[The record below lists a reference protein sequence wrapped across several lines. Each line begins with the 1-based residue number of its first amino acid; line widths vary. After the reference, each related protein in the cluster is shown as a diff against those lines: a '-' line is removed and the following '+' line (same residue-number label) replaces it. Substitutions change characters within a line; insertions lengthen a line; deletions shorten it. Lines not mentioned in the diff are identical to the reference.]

1 MTKEASAMRAKRVLR
16 FAAYLFNYLDCGE
29 SVTGAL
35 LLNLFEYFC
44 EQLKNVDKV
53 KEVLDSYISLL
64 VKFGR
69 LTLIGKKKGYEH
81 PFKDCRRKLRF
92 NFVEDESIAEKAV
105 KGAFSL
111 TTESEINLC
120 RLFYYGYPL
129 NSDYYNEFSF
139 MHFIA
144 SAFFGAKIP
153 QTESELDFELEES
166 VKKKIAKVAMSC
178 EDVKFLKDAMHLSD
192 GEAAILQT
200 MFSVGQDRVVGRLLC
215 NDDNTASNLCKLC
228 GLDYWQGKCLLR
240 AGEKL
245 VDYGLMNLDGTI
257 PECVVWAIKEQS
269 LDAYFRDVLSKQKV
283 DDAFDLD
290 SFAVDKKAKQNLAFF
305 LKGDAPAN
313 LLLYGNP
320 GSGKTEF
327 AKALAKARGLDAYV
341 YKNET
346 EVSQK
351 EDEGFHSLSRLNCLL
366 SFEKKNSVIIVDEAE
381 TLLKT
386 RSFMGTSLAQKG
398 AVNQMLDKNNNKV
411 IWILNYTRE
420 LDESTKRR
428 MTYSVRFD
436 GIGDEAMR
444 KIAKSELEKAQVNE
458 ALRKKVVALFS
469 KYKVTGA
476 SVKNVVKTLK
486 TFAAGEMT
494 KAQEKEAFALAEDV
508 LKANSTLVYGME
520 KKKNGGD
527 VCDQYSDTVLN
538 TSVPADKIV
547 QMIKNAAAFDKKR
560 KNSRT
565 GIRILLY
572 GLSGAGKTEFVKYIA
587 QSLKKKVVLKRA
599 SDILDCWVGNTEKNI
614 KEAFEEADVKN
625 SILFFDEADSFFSN
639 RADAARNWERT
650 QVNEFLVQMEE
661 FDGLC
666 VCATN
671 LKDIMDPAMQRRFHM
686 LVEFKPLKEEGVRT
700 LLKNY
705 FGNLDFTQEQVD
717 AITRWQ
723 SATPGDFAQ
732 LYGRIRFMDADA
744 VNSDFVAC
752 ELQQIQKEKSFL
764 VNGKVVGFCA

>member
-1 MTKEASAMRAKRVLR
+1 MTKETSAMKAKRALQA
-16 FAAYLFNYLDCGE
+16 AAYAYNFWARNGNVEEYVVLEQLD
-29 SVTGAL
+29 
-35 LLNLFEYFC
+35 YFC
-44 EQLKNVDKV
+44 NQLRKEDKL
-53 KEVLDSYISLL
+53 KKVLESYISLM

-69 LTLIGKKKGYEH
+69 ITPFVAKKGCKAPFHPRAFRLERSYE
-81 PFKDCRRKLRF
+81 
-92 NFVEDESIAEKAV
+92 EDNKIAEEYSRGTIGLYSEMDVDICRAYYFGHKIHSDCDLAV
-105 KGAFSL
+105 TQL
-111 TTESEINLC
+111 
-120 RLFYYGYPL
+120 
-129 NSDYYNEFSF
+129 
-139 MHFIA
+139 IA
-144 SAFFGAKIP
+144 ATFFGAKLP
-153 QTESELDFELEES
+153 QTEREMDSPPLERIGE
-166 VKKKIAKVAMSC
+166 KIAKVSRSFD
-178 EDVKFLKDAMHLSD
+178 EVKFLKDAMRLSEE
-192 GEAAILQT
+192 EAAFLQAAYSAKENEFVEYLFKREDT
-200 MFSVGQDRVVGRLLC
+200 IV
-215 NDDNTASNLCKLC
+215 NLCRVC
-228 GLDYWQGKCLLR
+228 DMDYWQGKCLLR

-283 DDAFDLD
+283 DDSFDLD

-305 LKGDAPAN
+305 LKGDVSAN
-313 LLLYGNP
+313 LLLYGRP

-327 AKALAKARGLDAYV
+327 AKALAKAYGLDAYV

-346 EVSQK
+346 EISKK
-351 EDEGFHSLSRLNCLL
+351 EDEGFHSLARLNCLL

-420 LDESTKRR
+420 SDESTKRR

-508 LKANSTLVYGME
+508 LKANATLVYGKE
-520 KKKNGGD
+520 AKKKKSG
-527 VCDQYSDTVLN
+527 VCDQYSEIVLN

-572 GLSGAGKTEFVKYIA
+572 GLSGAGKTEFVKHIA
-587 QSLKKKVVLKRA
+587 QSLKKNVVLKRP
-599 SDILDCWVGNTEKNI
+599 SDIFDSFVGETEKNI

-744 VNSDFVAC
+744 VNSDFVAD

>member
-1 MTKEASAMRAKRVLR
+1 M
-16 FAAYLFNYLDCGE
+16 N
-29 SVTGAL
+29 
-35 LLNLFEYFC
+35 
-44 EQLKNVDKV
+44 
-53 KEVLDSYISLL
+53 
-64 VKFGR
+64 
-69 LTLIGKKKGYEH
+69 
-81 PFKDCRRKLRF
+81 CR
-92 NFVEDESIAEKAV
+92 
-105 KGAFSL
+105 
-111 TTESEINLC
+111 
-120 RLFYYGYPL
+120 
-129 NSDYYNEFSF
+129 
-139 MHFIA
+139 
-144 SAFFGAKIP
+144 
-153 QTESELDFELEES
+153 
-166 VKKKIAKVAMSC
+166 
-178 EDVKFLKDAMHLSD
+178 
-192 GEAAILQT
+192 
-200 MFSVGQDRVVGRLLC
+200 
-215 NDDNTASNLCKLC
+215 
-228 GLDYWQGKCLLR
+228 
-240 AGEKL
+240 
-245 VDYGLMNLDGTI
+245 
-257 PECVVWAIKEQS
+257 
-269 LDAYFRDVLSKQKV
+269 
-283 DDAFDLD
+283 
-290 SFAVDKKAKQNLAFF
+290 
-305 LKGDAPAN
+305 
-313 LLLYGNP
+313 
-320 GSGKTEF
+320 
-327 AKALAKARGLDAYV
+327 
-341 YKNET
+341 
-346 EVSQK
+346 
-351 EDEGFHSLSRLNCLL
+351 L

-486 TFAAGEMT
+486 SFAAGEMT

-520 KKKNGGD
+520 KKKNGGV
-527 VCDQYSDTVLN
+527 VCDQYSETVLN

-572 GLSGAGKTEFVKYIA
+572 GLSGAGKTEFVKHIA

-599 SDILDCWVGNTEKNI
+599 SDILDCWLGNTEKNI
-614 KEAFEEADVKN
+614 KEAFEKADVKN
-625 SILFFDEADSFFSN
+625 SILFFDEADTFFSN
-639 RADAARNWERT
+639 RADAMHSWERT

>member
-1 MTKEASAMRAKRVLR
+1 MTKKNSAMKAKMALR
-16 FAAYLFNYLDCGE
+16 FVAYLYNCLDC
-29 SVTGAL
+29 
-35 LLNLFEYFC
+35 C
-44 EQLKNVDKV
+44 EPVNGLTIVNFVDYSCDRLKNVDKV
-53 KEVLDSYISLL
+53 KAVLDSCISLL
-64 VKFGR
+64 VKIGR
-69 LTLIGKKKGYEH
+69 LTPVGEKKGYKH
-81 PFKDCRRKLRF
+81 PFSECRRKLRF
-92 NFVEDESIAEKAV
+92 NFVEDEAIAEKAD

-111 TTESEINLC
+111 TTENQINLC
-120 RLFYYGYPL
+120 RLFYFGY
-129 NSDYYNEFSF
+129 NRHSDWECDFGF

-144 SAFFGAKIP
+144 AVYFGAKFP
-153 QTESELDFELEES
+153 QTESELDSPPSER
-166 VKKKIAKVAMSC
+166 VRQKIAKVAKSC
-178 EDVKFLKDAMHLSD
+178 EEVEFLKDAMRLSD
-192 GEAAILQT
+192 DEAAFLQAA
-200 MFSVGQDRVVGRLLC
+200 FSAERNRLVDLLFR
-215 NDDNTASNLCKLC
+215 DKDAPSNVCMLC
-228 GLDYWQGKCLLR
+228 GLDSWQGKLILR
-240 AGEKL
+240 PGEKL

-257 PECVVWAIKEQS
+257 PADVLWTIEGKS
-269 LDAYFRDVLSKQKV
+269 LDAYFNELLTRKKL

-305 LKGDAPAN
+305 LKGDVPAN
-313 LLLYGNP
+313 LLLYGRP

-327 AKALAKARGLDAYV
+327 AKALAKAHGLEAYV
-341 YKNET
+341 YRNET
-346 EVSQK
+346 EVSRK
-351 EDEGFHSLSRLNCLL
+351 EDEGFHSLARLNCLL

-386 RSFMGTSLAQKG
+386 RGFMGTSLTQKG

-436 GIGDEAMR
+436 GINDEAMR

-458 ALRKKVVALFS
+458 ALRKKIVALFS

-486 TFAAGEMT
+486 SFAAGEMT

-508 LKANSTLVYGME
+508 LKANSTLVYGRE
-520 KKKNGGD
+520 KKKKDGGA
-527 VCDQYSDTVLN
+527 VCGQYSETVLN

-572 GLSGAGKTEFVKYIA
+572 GLSGAGKTEFVKHIA
-587 QSLKKKVVLKRA
+587 KSLKKNVVLKRP
-599 SDILDCWVGNTEKNI
+599 SDIFDSFVGDTEKNI
-614 KEAFEEADVKN
+614 REAFEEANVKN

-639 RADAARNWERT
+639 RADATRNWERT

-661 FDGLC
+661 FDGIC

-705 FGNLDFTQEQVD
+705 FGNLDFSQEQVD
-717 AITRWQ
+717 GITRWQ

-732 LYGRIRFMDADA
+732 LYGRIRFMDAAA
-744 VNSDFVAC
+744 VNSDFVVG

>member
-1 MTKEASAMRAKRVLR
+1 MTKETSAMKAKRALR
-16 FAAYLFNYLDCGE
+16 FAAYLYNYLADGDE
-29 SVTGAL
+29 FNIMSVLDLFRYFSKHLKKDDAL
-35 LLNLFEYFC
+35 VN
-44 EQLKNVDKV
+44 
-53 KEVLDSYISLL
+53 VLDSYISLM

-69 LTLIGKKKGYEH
+69 LNPVGKKKGYKH
-81 PFKDCRRKLRF
+81 PFGRRGSLRR
-92 NFVEDESIAEKAV
+92 NFVEDEKIVERMNRLDYDLTSEK
-105 KGAFSL
+105 
-111 TTESEINLC
+111 EINIC
-120 RLFYYGYPL
+120 RVIYTNGKSGYDICYAL
-129 NSDYYNEFSF
+129 
-139 MHFIA
+139 MHVIA
-144 SAFFGAKIP
+144 AAYFGAKLP
-153 QTESELDFELEES
+153 QTEIELDSAPSEQINEKIEKAAKACEE
-166 VKKKIAKVAMSC
+166 I
-178 EDVKFLKDAMHLSD
+178 KFLKDAMCLSD
-192 GEAAILQT
+192 DEAAFLQAAYSAERDKIVGEKA
-200 MFSVGQDRVVGRLLC
+200 FSRSGTKDFLMLVC
-215 NDDNTASNLCKLC
+215 MLC
-228 GLDYWQGKCLLR
+228 GLEDYYGKTLLR

-290 SFAVDKKAKQNLAFF
+290 SFAVDKKAKQNLSFF
-305 LKGDAPAN
+305 LKGDVPAN
-313 LLLYGNP
+313 LLLYGRP

-327 AKALAKARGLDAYV
+327 AKALAKACGLDAYV

-351 EDEGFHSLSRLNCLL
+351 EDEGFHSLARLNCLL

-386 RSFMGTSLAQKG
+386 RSLMGTSLAQKG

-436 GIGDEAMR
+436 GINDEDMR

-486 TFAAGEMT
+486 SFAAGEMT

-508 LKANSTLVYGME
+508 LKANSILVYGKE
-520 KKKNGGD
+520 AKKKKSG
-527 VCDQYSDTVLN
+527 VCDQYSEIVLN

-547 QMIKNAAAFDKKR
+547 QMIKNAAVFDKKR

-572 GLSGAGKTEFVKYIA
+572 GLSGAGKTEFVKHIA
-587 QSLKKKVVLKRA
+587 QSLKKNVVLKRP
-599 SDILDCWVGNTEKNI
+599 SDIFDSFVGETEKNI
-614 KEAFEEADVKN
+614 KEAFEEANAKN

-639 RADAARNWERT
+639 RADAMRNWERT

-732 LYGRIRFMDADA
+732 LYGRIRFKDADA

>member
-1 MTKEASAMRAKRVLR
+1 MTKETSAMKAKSALQA
-16 FAAYLFNYLDCGE
+16 AAYAYNFWARNGNVDEYVVLEQLD
-29 SVTGAL
+29 
-35 LLNLFEYFC
+35 YFC
-44 EQLKNVDKV
+44 NQLRKEDKL
-53 KEVLDSYISLL
+53 KKVLESYISLM

-69 LTLIGKKKGYEH
+69 ITPFVAKKGCKAPFQPRAFRLERSYE
-81 PFKDCRRKLRF
+81 
-92 NFVEDESIAEKAV
+92 EDNKIAEEYSRGMIGLYSEMDVDICRAYYFGHKIHSDCDLAV
-105 KGAFSL
+105 
-111 TTESEINLC
+111 THI
-120 RLFYYGYPL
+120 
-129 NSDYYNEFSF
+129 
-139 MHFIA
+139 IA
-144 SAFFGAKIP
+144 ATFFGAKLP
-153 QTESELDFELEES
+153 QTEREMDSPQPERIS
-166 VKKKIAKVAMSC
+166 KKIAKVSRSFD
-178 EDVKFLKDAMHLSD
+178 EVKFLKDAMRLSEE
-192 GEAAILQT
+192 EAAFLQAAYSAKENEFVEYLFKQEDT
-200 MFSVGQDRVVGRLLC
+200 IV
-215 NDDNTASNLCKLC
+215 NLCMVC
-228 GLDYWQGKCLLR
+228 DMDYWQGKCLLR

-257 PECVVWAIKEQS
+257 PECVEWAIKEQS

-305 LKGDAPAN
+305 LKGDVPAN
-313 LLLYGNP
+313 LLLYGRP

-327 AKALAKARGLDAYV
+327 AKALAKAYGLDAYV

-346 EVSQK
+346 EISKK
-351 EDEGFHSLSRLNCLL
+351 EDEGFHSLARLNCLL

-527 VCDQYSDTVLN
+527 VCDQYSETVLN

-587 QSLKKKVVLKRA
+587 QSLKKKIVLKRA
-599 SDILDCWVGNTEKNI
+599 SDILDCWLGNTEKNI
-614 KEAFEEADVKN
+614 KEAFEKADVKN
-625 SILFFDEADSFFSN
+625 SILFFDEADTFFSN
-639 RADAARNWERT
+639 RADAMHSWERT

-723 SATPGDFAQ
+723 SVTPGDFAQ